1 MKIFRVPGENF
12 NFITKF
18 NLFVISLLII
28 ISIFPREGKF
38 KYEFTKGKPW
48 MHDVLIAPFDFAIFK
63 TNEDYQQEKRKVLSE
78 VRFYFNHNQ
87 ELTARKRL
95 EFSLELAKLLHLK
108 PADTNSR
115 AISEAIVYRA
125 AINLFDSLYYQGIIE
140 TVSSLEKSGGSTPV
154 IIIRNNVAQ
163 ERQLAQVLTVATA
176 QKYITNRI
184 NTIPLAFRG
193 DVKGLLDRLMF
204 RNIIYN
210 DQITAKAG
218 EELISGLSQTRGMV
232 QEGEKVI
239 SRGDVVTHEK
249 YQILVS
255 LKKEYEARLGA
266 NSKYFAILAGQVILI
281 VLALVVLGLF
291 LYFFRTEIFESNSK
305 VSLILLIIIMMVF
318 GVAMLMRYQPWLLYV
333 APLCLVPMV
342 MRIFFDTR
350 VALYVHIIT
359 IIIIGFLVPNSFE
372 FVFLQLIT
380 GIITIFSVVNFKR
393 RQQFVLTSLL
403 VFASYSVVYIGLFLL
418 QEGQL
423 QGIKLMNFGLFA
435 FAALLMLMAYPLISI
450 LERVFGLVTDVTL
463 LEICD
468 TNSKLLREL
477 SSRAPG
483 TFHHSLQVANLA
495 EEIITEIGGNPL
507 LVRAGALYHD
517 IGKMEMAPY
526 FIENQ
531 VTGYNPH
538 EELTPEESAEIIV
551 SHVKRGVEKARKHNL
566 PEAVIDFI
574 RTHHGTRTTGYFY
587 YLQKQLMGGEPFD
600 DKLFRYR
607 GPVPFSKETCAM
619 MVADSV
625 EAASRSNK
633 KPDEQSISLLVDR
646 IIDQQIADKQ
656 FDNAGITFKE
666 LTKIRKILKKKLMH
680 IYHIR
685 IEYPS

>member
-48 MHDVLIAPFDFAIFK
+48 MHDVLIAPFDFAILK
-63 TNEDYQQEKRKVLSE
+63 TNEDYQQEKKKVLSE
-78 VRFYFNHNQ
+78 VRFYFNHDQ
-87 ELTARKRL
+87 SLTVKKRN
-95 EFSLELAKLLHLK
+95 EFKLELLKLLHLM
-108 PADTNSR
+108 PRDTIQKTST
-115 AISEAIVYRA
+115 EAKVYHSA
-125 AINLFDSLYYQGIIE
+125 LQLFDSLYFQGVIE
-140 TVSSLEKSGGSTPV
+140 PISSLEKSSGSKPV

-163 ERQLAQVLTVATA
+163 ECRLDHVLTVSTA
-176 QKYITNRI
+176 QQFITNRL
-184 NTIPLAFRG
+184 NAIPLAFR
-193 DVKGLLDRLMF
+193 DDIKNLLDRMMF

-218 EELISGLSQTRGMV
+218 EELISSLSQTRGMV

-239 SRGDVVTHEK
+239 SRGEVVTNDK

-255 LKKEYEARLGA
+255 LKKEYEVRLGS
-266 NSKYFAILAGQVILI
+266 NSKYFAILAGQIILI

-291 LYFFRTEIFESNSK
+291 LYFFRPEIFESNSK

-318 GVAMLMRYQPWLLYV
+318 GVAMLMRFQPWLLYV

-403 VFASYSVVYIGLFLL
+403 VFASYSVVYIGLFLI

-423 QGIKLMNFGLFA
+423 QGIKLLNFSLFA
-435 FAALLMLMAYPLISI
+435 FAALLMLMAYPLIAI
-450 LERVFGLVTDVTL
+450 LERIFGLVTDVTL

-495 EEIITEIGGNPL
+495 EEIISEIGGNPL
-507 LVRAGALYHD
+507 LVRAGALHHD

-531 VTGYNPH
+531 ATGYNPH

-587 YLQKQLMGGEPFD
+587 YQQKQLMGDEPFD

-633 KPDEQSISLLVDR
+633 KPDEQSINTLVDR

-685 IEYPS
+685 IEYPG

>member
-1 MKIFRVPGENF
+1 M
-12 NFITKF
+12 
-18 NLFVISLLII
+18 
-28 ISIFPREGKF
+28 PRD
-38 KYEFTKGKPW
+38 T
-48 MHDVLIAPFDFAIFK
+48 IQK
-63 TNEDYQQEKRKVLSE
+63 TSPEAKVYHSAL
-78 VRFYFNHNQ
+78 Q
-87 ELTARKRL
+87 
-95 EFSLELAKLLHLK
+95 
-108 PADTNSR
+108 
-115 AISEAIVYRA
+115 
-125 AINLFDSLYYQGIIE
+125 LFDSLYFQGVIE
-140 TVSSLEKSGGSTPV
+140 PISSLEKSSGSKPV

-163 ERQLAQVLTVATA
+163 ECRLDHVLTVSTA
-176 QKYITNRI
+176 QQFITNRL
-184 NTIPLAFRG
+184 NAIPLAFR
-193 DVKGLLDRLMF
+193 DDIKNLLDRMMF

-218 EELISGLSQTRGMV
+218 EELISSLSQTRGMV

-239 SRGDVVTHEK
+239 SRGEVVTNDK
-249 YQILVS
+249 YQILIS
-255 LKKEYEARLGA
+255 LKKEYEVRLGS
-266 NSKYFAILAGQVILI
+266 NSKYFAILAGQIILI

-291 LYFFRTEIFESNSK
+291 LYFFRPEIFESNSK

-318 GVAMLMRYQPWLLYV
+318 GVAMLMRFQPWLLYV

-403 VFASYSVVYIGLFLL
+403 VFASYSVVYIGLFLI

-423 QGIKLMNFGLFA
+423 QGIKLLNFSLFA
-435 FAALLMLMAYPLISI
+435 FAALLMLMAYPLIAI
-450 LERVFGLVTDVTL
+450 LERIFGLVTDVTL

-495 EEIITEIGGNPL
+495 EEIISEIGGNPL
-507 LVRAGALYHD
+507 LVRAGALHHD

-531 VTGYNPH
+531 ATGYNPH

-587 YLQKQLMGGEPFD
+587 YQQKQLMGDEPFD

-633 KPDEQSISLLVDR
+633 KPDEQSINTLVDR

-685 IEYPS
+685 IEYPG